1 MVRSRPVKSD
11 NPLCKRGTSEVS
23 KKIAEWMKQQ
33 WESVL
38 GINIEIDMMEWNIM
52 WDKIDAGDY
61 DIATGGGDHTTMN
74 QVLFFSYSIRI
85 MDISTQKRQDGL
97 EKILRNIRNF

>member
-1 MVRSRPVKSD
+1 MTIRYAS
-11 NPLCKRGTSEVS
+11 RGTSEVS

-61 DIATGGGDHTTMN
+61 DIAEHIYFTIYIPFEDTMN

>member
-1 MVRSRPVKSD
+1 MQAVVHMK
-11 NPLCKRGTSEVS
+11 LS

-38 GINIEIDMMEWNIM
+38 GINVEIDMMEWNIM

-61 DIATGGGDHTTMN
+61 DIATGGLGTILHMN
-74 QVLFFSYSIRI
+74 QVLFFSYSILI
-85 MDISTQKRQDGL
+85 MDTSTQKRQDGQ
-97 EKILRNIRNF
+97 EKILRNTRNF